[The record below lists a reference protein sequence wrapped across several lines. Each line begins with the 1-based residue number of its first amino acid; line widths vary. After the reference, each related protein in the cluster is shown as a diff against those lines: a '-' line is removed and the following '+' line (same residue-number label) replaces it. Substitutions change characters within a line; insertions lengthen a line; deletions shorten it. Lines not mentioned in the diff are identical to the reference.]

1 MKILLKF
8 SSLGE
13 KMDEQKRLL
22 LAVVLS
28 VVVLVGYQY
37 FFTAPAQINNPTQEV
52 QNREA
57 NQANTPANNPVSNYT
72 QGTGTQ
78 GQTVQN
84 NQGVAAVKDYRTILV
99 STPLY
104 ELAISEH
111 MAAVNSFELK
121 GYKETNQK
129 DSPLKQLVAEQLVA
143 GTLSVNMEGGTILG
157 LDNAV
162 FSAETDSSSVSLA
175 NGEKTIVFS
184 WMSSQGI
191 SVKKIFTFRA
201 DSFLIDCNILIQN
214 GSSMPINDS
223 IVISM
228 PGFYDDEVKKQS
240 RFAFQGPIA
249 FINDKYQDI
258 APDDIED
265 QDTYTGT
272 IDWAG
277 YTSQYFMT
285 AVMPQTPMTAK
296 LKLSYANDIAIN
308 RFVQKIDRLDPGKQ
322 GQYDYTYYMGP
333 KSYKLLSKYDNN
345 LAKAINFGWF
355 DIIAKPL
362 LITMN
367 TIHDFIPNYGIAIIL
382 LTILIKLVFW
392 PLGTKSYKSMNEM
405 KKVQPLMM
413 ELREKYKDDKQ
424 RMNQEVMG
432 LYKTYKVNPASGCL
446 PLLVQMPIFFALYRM
461 LYQAIE
467 LRHAPFFG
475 WIGDLSAPDR
485 LFSFDFTIPFM
496 EAPSGIPVLTLLM
509 GASFLLQQK
518 MTPTAGD
525 PMQAKMM
532 MLMPIFMT
540 VLFINFPAGLV
551 LYMFV
556 NNIISMGQQKY
567 TQKKFS

>member
-1 MKILLKF
+1 
-8 SSLGE
+8 
-13 KMDEQKRLL
+13 MDEQKRLL

-37 FFTAPAQINNPTQEV
+37 FFTAPPENTNPSQEV

-57 NQANTPANNPVSNYT
+57 VQSNNQANTPRVSNYT
-72 QGTGTQ
+72 NENGSQSQ
-78 GQTVQN
+78 AVQSR
-84 NQGVAAVKDYRTILV
+84 QPEPAVKDYRTISV

-104 ELAISEH
+104 EIAISEH
-111 MAAVNSFELK
+111 LAAVHSFALTN
-121 GYKETNQK
+121 YRETIQEN
-129 DSPLKQLVAEQLVA
+129 SPLKQLVPKQLVN
-143 GTLSVNMEGGTILG
+143 GTLSFNLEGGTVQG

-162 FSAETDSSSVSLA
+162 YTAGTDTAAVHLSQ
-175 NGEKTIVFS
+175 GEKTIVFS
-184 WMSSQGI
+184 WMNPQGI

-201 DSFLIDCNILIQN
+201 NSFLIDCNILIQN
-214 GSSMPINDS
+214 GSDMPVNDA

-228 PGFYDDEVKKQS
+228 PGFYNDEVKKQS
-240 RFAFQGPIA
+240 RFAFQGPVA
-249 FINDKYQDI
+249 YINDKYEDI

-265 QDTYTGT
+265 QDTFNGT

-277 YTSQYFMT
+277 YTGQYFMT
-285 AVMPQTPMTAK
+285 AVMPREPVKAK
-296 LKLSYANDIAIN
+296 LSLSYANDIATN
-308 RFVQKIDRLDPGKQ
+308 RFVQKMDRLDPGKQ
-322 GQYDYTYYMGP
+322 GQYEFTYYMGP
-333 KSYKLLSKYDNN
+333 KSYKLLSGYDNN
-345 LAKAINFGWF
+345 LKKAINFGWF

-367 TIHDFIPNYGIAIIL
+367 TIHNFIPNYGIAIIL

-475 WIGDLSAPDR
+475 WIADLSAPDR

-496 EAPSGIPVLTLLM
+496 DAPAGIPVLTLLM

>member
-1 MKILLKF
+1 
-8 SSLGE
+8 
-13 KMDEQKRLL
+13 MDEQKRLL

-37 FFTAPAQINNPTQEV
+37 FFTAPADINNPSQEV
-52 QNREA
+52 QTRQTGQVNTPVKNPNVSDYTSGTG
-57 NQANTPANNPVSNYT
+57 NQA
-72 QGTGTQ
+72 
-78 GQTVQN
+78 VQN
-84 NQGVAAVKDYRTILV
+84 NQPRPAKKNYRNISV

-104 ELAISEH
+104 KIAISEH

-121 GYKETNQK
+121 NYRETTQK
-129 DSPLKQLVAEQLVA
+129 NSPLKQLVPKELVN
-143 GTLSVNMEGGTILG
+143 GTLSVNMEGGTIQG

-162 FSAETDSSSVSLA
+162 YTADTGSSYVDLSQ
-175 NGEKTIVFS
+175 GKKTIVFS
-184 WMSSQGI
+184 WKNAQGI

-214 GSSMPINDS
+214 GSGMPLNDS
-223 IVISM
+223 IVINT
-228 PGFYDDEVKKQS
+228 PGFYNAEIKKQS
-240 RFAFQGPIA
+240 RFAFQGPVA
-249 FINDKYQDI
+249 YINGKYEAI
-258 APDDIED
+258 APDKIKDK
-265 QDTYTGT
+265 DTFNGKIGWT
-272 IDWAG
+272 G
-277 YTSQYFMT
+277 YTSQYFLT
-285 AVMPQTPMTAK
+285 SVVPKSTTEDPVEGQV
-296 LKLSYANDIAIN
+296 KLSYANDIVTNQFI
-308 RFVQKIDRLDPGKQ
+308 QKMTRLDSGKQ

-333 KSYKLLSKYDNN
+333 KSYQILSQYDNN
-345 LAKAINFGWF
+345 LKKAINFGWF

-362 LITMN
+362 LITMD
-367 TIHDFIPNYGIAIIL
+367 TIHKVIPNYGVAIIL
-382 LTILIKLVFW
+382 LTILIKLIFW
-392 PLGTKSYKSMNEM
+392 PLGTKSYRSMNEM

-424 RMNQEVMG
+424 RMNKEVMG

-467 LRHAPFFG
+467 LRHAPFIG
-475 WIGDLSAPDR
+475 WITDLSAPDR
-485 LFSFDFTIPFM
+485 LFSFNFAIPM
-496 EAPSGIPVLTLLM
+496 MQKPYGIPVLTLLM

-551 LYMFV
+551 LYMLV
-556 NNIISMGQQKY
+556 NNIISMGQQYY

>member
-1 MKILLKF
+1 
-8 SSLGE
+8 
-13 KMDEQKRLL
+13 MDEQKRLL

-413 ELREKYKDDKQ
+413 ELREKYKNDKT

-475 WIGDLSAPDR
+475 WIKDLSAPDR
-485 LFSFDFTIPFM
+485 LLNFDFTIPFM
-496 EAPSGIPVLTLLM
+496 DAPAGIPVLTLLM

>member
-1 MKILLKF
+1 
-8 SSLGE
+8 
-13 KMDEQKRLL
+13 MDEQKRLL

-37 FFTAPAQINNPTQEV
+37 FFTAPAQINNPAQEV

-57 NQANTPANNPVSNYT
+57 DQTNTPANTPIVSDYT
-72 QGTGTQ
+72 QGAGNQ

-84 NQGVAAVKDYRTILV
+84 NQVGSAVKDHRTILV

-104 ELAISEH
+104 EIAISEH
-111 MAAVNSFELK
+111 LAAVNSFELK
-121 GYKETNQK
+121 HYKATNQK
-129 DSPLKQLVAEQLVA
+129 DSPLKQLVPEQLVN
-143 GTLSVNMEGGTILG
+143 GTLSFNTEGGTILG
-157 LDNAV
+157 LDNAI
-162 FSAETDSSSVSLA
+162 FSAGIDTASVNLPQ
-175 NGEKTIVFS
+175 GEKTIVFS
-184 WMSSQGI
+184 WMNSQGI

-201 DSFLIDCNILIQN
+201 DSFLIDCDILIQN
-214 GSSMPINDS
+214 GSDMPINDS

-228 PGFYDDEVKKQS
+228 PGFYNDEVKKQA

-258 APDDIED
+258 APGDIED
-265 QDTYTGT
+265 QDTFSGT

-285 AVMPQTPMTAK
+285 AVMPQKPMTAS
-296 LKLSYANDIAIN
+296 LKLSYANDIATN
-308 RFVQKIDRLDPGKQ
+308 RFVQKMDRLDPGKQ
-322 GQYDYTYYMGP
+322 GQYDFTYYLGP
-333 KSYKLLSKYDNN
+333 KSYKLLSTIDNS
-345 LAKAINFGWF
+345 LKKAINFGWF

-362 LITMN
+362 LIIMN
-367 TIHDFIPNYGIAIIL
+367 TIHNFIPNYGIAIIL

-475 WIGDLSAPDR
+475 WINDLSAPDR
-485 LFSFDFTIPFM
+485 LLNFDFTIPFM
-496 EAPSGIPVLTLLM
+496 DAPAGIPVLTLLM

>member
-1 MKILLKF
+1 
-8 SSLGE
+8 
-13 KMDEQKRLL
+13 MDEQKRLL

-37 FFTAPAQINNPTQEV
+37 FFTAPAPINNPTQEV

-57 NQANTPANNPVSNYT
+57 SQSNNQANTPTNNPIVSDYT
-72 QGTGTQ
+72 QGAGNQ

-84 NQGVAAVKDYRTILV
+84 DQGVAVAKDYRTILV

-104 ELAISEH
+104 EIAISEH
-111 MAAVNSFELK
+111 MASINSFELK
-121 GYKETNQK
+121 EYKETNKK
-129 DSPLKQLVAEQLVA
+129 DSPLKQLVAKQLVN

-162 FSAETDSSSVSLA
+162 FSAETDSASVSLA
-175 NGEKTIVFS
+175 KGEKTIVFS
-184 WMSSQGI
+184 WVNPQGI

-201 DSFLIDCNILIQN
+201 DSFLIDCNIFIQN
-214 GSSMPINDS
+214 GSGMPINDA

-228 PGFYDDEVKKQS
+228 PGFYDDKVKTQS
-240 RFAFQGPIA
+240 RFAYQGPFA
-249 FINDKYQDI
+249 YINEKYQEV

-265 QDTYTGT
+265 QDTFNGT

-285 AVMPQTPMTAK
+285 AVMPQTPMAAS
-296 LKLSYANDIAIN
+296 LKLTYANDIATN
-308 RFVQKIDRLDPGKQ
+308 RFVQKMDRLDPGKQ
-322 GQYDYTYYMGP
+322 GQYDFTYYLGP
-333 KSYKLLSKYDNN
+333 KSHKILSEYDNN
-345 LAKAINFGWF
+345 LKKAINFGWF

-362 LITMN
+362 LIIMN

-413 ELREKYKDDKQ
+413 ELREKYKNDKT

-475 WIGDLSAPDR
+475 WINDLSAPDR
-485 LFSFDFTIPFM
+485 LLHFDFTVPFM
-496 EAPSGIPVLTLLM
+496 DAPAGIPVLTLLM

>member
-1 MKILLKF
+1 
-8 SSLGE
+8 
-13 KMDEQKRLL
+13 MDEQKRLL

-57 NQANTPANNPVSNYT
+57 NQANTQTNNPVSNYT
-72 QGTGTQ
+72 QGTGNQ

-111 MAAVNSFELK
+111 MAAINSFELK

-129 DSPLKQLVAEQLVA
+129 DSPLKQLVAEQLVT
-143 GTLSVNMEGGTILG
+143 GTLSVNMEGGSILG

-162 FSAETDSSSVSLA
+162 FSAETDSTLVSLA
-175 NGEKTIVFS
+175 KGEKTIVFS
-184 WMSSQGI
+184 WMNSQGI

-201 DSFLIDCNILIQN
+201 DSFLFDCNILIQN
-214 GSSMPINDS
+214 GSGMPINDS

-258 APDDIED
+258 APGDIED

-285 AVMPQTPMTAK
+285 AVMPQTPMAAK
-296 LKLSYANDIAIN
+296 LKLSYANDIATN

-362 LITMN
+362 LIIMN

-413 ELREKYKDDKQ
+413 ELREKYKDDKT

-475 WIGDLSAPDR
+475 WIKDLSAPDR
-485 LFSFDFTIPFM
+485 LFNFDFTIPFM
-496 EAPSGIPVLTLLM
+496 DAPAGIPVLTLLM

>member
-1 MKILLKF
+1 
-8 SSLGE
+8 
-13 KMDEQKRLL
+13 MDEQKRLL

-57 NQANTPANNPVSNYT
+57 NQANTQTNNPVSNYA
-72 QGTGTQ
+72 QGAGNQ
-78 GQTVQN
+78 GQAVQN

-175 NGEKTIVFS
+175 KGEKTIVFS

-228 PGFYDDEVKKQS
+228 PGFYDDEVKTQS

-296 LKLSYANDIAIN
+296 LKLSYANDIATN
-308 RFVQKIDRLDPGKQ
+308 RFVQKLDRLDPGKQ

-333 KSYKLLSKYDNN
+333 KSYKLLSKYDNK

-362 LITMN
+362 LIIMN

-413 ELREKYKDDKQ
+413 ELREKYKNDKT

-475 WIGDLSAPDR
+475 WIKDLSAPDR
-485 LFSFDFTIPFM
+485 LFNFDFTIPFM
-496 EAPSGIPVLTLLM
+496 DAPAGIPVLTLLM